1 MAEEMERRSFL
12 KGVGAAALAAPSL
25 KGQMAAGEPARP
37 PNVVLY
43 VADEVRWDCIGAYGL
58 NPSARTPNLD
68 RIYQQGVTFT
78 TAVTNQPLCS
88 PSRACMLTGRYAT
101 ETNVW
106 TLGRQLS
113 HDLPTLATVL
123 RERGYTA
130 NFVGK
135 WHLSD
140 TQNATAGLGWVKPE
154 DRGGFLDFWEGAN
167 VLELTSHPYYGTIW
181 DSAGNP
187 IAWKD
192 QYRVD
197 FLTDR
202 AVRFLQQPQTK
213 PFLLF
218 ISQLEPHQQND
229 EQRMVGPNGGAA
241 RFQNPHVPPDLL
253 HLPGDWQQQLPDYLA
268 SIESIDAS
276 VGRILK
282 TLESTGQLDNTIF
295 VFTSDHG
302 CHFRT
307 RNAEYKRS
315 PHDSSIRIPL
325 LLQGPGLNQGLRL
338 EEVVGNIDLTP
349 TLLEAAGAALPSS
362 MKGRSLMPL
371 VRDPAARQQWDNT
384 QLIQISQAMVGRAL
398 RTREWTYCAAD
409 ASLNGNR
416 DEASQHYSDY
426 CLYNN
431 FADPAQ
437 LVNLAGHVPEKAAA
451 AMLRQELL
459 TRIAQSGE
467 IRPTISPARL
477 YS

>member
-1 MAEEMERRSFL
+1 
-12 KGVGAAALAAPSL
+12 VGAAALAAPAL
-25 KGQMAAGEPARP
+25 KAQTAGPASAPQRP

-43 VADEVRWDCIGAYGL
+43 VADEVRWDCIAAYGL

-68 RIYQQGVTFT
+68 RIFQRGVTFT

-88 PSRACMLTGRYAT
+88 PSRACMMTGRYAT

-113 HDLPTLATVL
+113 HELPTLATVL

-130 NFVGK
+130 NFIGK

-140 TQNATAGLGWVKPE
+140 SQNRPAALGWVKPE

-167 VLELTSHPYYGTIW
+167 VLELTSHPYDGTIW
-181 DSAGNP
+181 DSAGQP
-187 IAWKD
+187 ITWKD

-229 EQRMVGPNGGAA
+229 ENRMVGPNGGAA
-241 RFQNPHVPPDLL
+241 RFRNPHVPPDLL

-268 SIESIDAS
+268 SIERIDAS
-276 VGRILK
+276 VGRILQ
-282 TLESTGQLDNTIF
+282 TLEAQGQLDNTIF
-295 VFTSDHG
+295 MFTSDHG

-315 PHDSSIRIPL
+315 PHDSSIRVPWL
-325 LLQGPGLNQGLRL
+325 MQGPGLNESLRL
-338 EEVVGNIDLTP
+338 AEVVGNIDLTP
-349 TLLEAAGAALPSS
+349 TLLDAAGATVPAS

-371 VRDPAARQQWDNT
+371 VRDPKARSAWDNT

-398 RTREWTYCAAD
+398 RTREWTYGVAD
-409 ASLNGNR
+409 ASLNGDK
-416 DEASQHYSDY
+416 DESSAHYSDY

-437 LVNLAGHVPEKAAA
+437 LVNLAGHVPEKAIAA
-451 AMLRQELL
+451 ELRKELIA
-459 TRIAQSGE
+459 RITQSGE
-467 IRPTISPARL
+467 AAPKISAARL